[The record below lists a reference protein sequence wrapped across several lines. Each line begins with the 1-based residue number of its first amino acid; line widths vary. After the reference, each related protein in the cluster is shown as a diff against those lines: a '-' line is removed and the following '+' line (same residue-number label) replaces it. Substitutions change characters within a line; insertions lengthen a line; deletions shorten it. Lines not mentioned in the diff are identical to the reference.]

1 MSYGIHDFF
10 AEDSEPAPG
19 SIAVE
24 EGHHYNAY
32 QEKFLEAVRPL
43 EYPPG
48 VTEKDALF
56 GALGACATLK
66 DDPVTDAAILAHNTS
81 EDIGLSLAD
90 GSTFALAAE
99 AVFCPGGQIAASE

>member
-1 MSYGIHDFF
+1 MSYGIHDVFS
-10 AEDSEPAPG
+10 EDSEPAPG
-19 SIAVE
+19 PIAVE

-32 QEKFLEAVRPL
+32 QETFLKAVRPL

-56 GALGACATLK
+56 AALGVCATLK

-99 AVFCPGGQIAASE
+99 AVFCPGGQIAVSQ